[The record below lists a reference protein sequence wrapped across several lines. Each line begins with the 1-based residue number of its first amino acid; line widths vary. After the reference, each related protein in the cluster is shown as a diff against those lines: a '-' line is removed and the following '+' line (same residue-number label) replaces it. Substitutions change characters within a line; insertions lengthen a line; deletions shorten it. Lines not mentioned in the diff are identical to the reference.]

1 MSGIEVI
8 AYRGL
13 SSAGRASALQ
23 AEGHRFDPDR
33 LHHSLRSWCH
43 YRFWLCPFS
52 PEGCERTGR
61 LHHSSSRRQEEQ
73 VCSLRYDEVLPVSP
87 TIVKK
92 KTDLEGSS
100 PKSPQGFCLLL
111 RGAAKAASTVL
122 SVKGSGRRFIAF
134 VQVITPFAIDRCC
147 LTAHRR
153 GSSREAGLSPVG
165 FSHPTGKM
173 APLQDVGSG
182 CTPGRC

>member
-1 MSGIEVI
+1 MAGIVVEWKIGALAQLGEHLLCKQRVI
-8 AYRGL
+8 GSIPIGSTIIIQDKKHKFA
-13 SSAGRASALQ
+13 ASLHVSQ
-23 AEGHRFDPDR
+23 AA
-33 LHHSLRSWCH
+33 C
-43 YRFWLCPFS
+43 
-52 PEGCERTGR
+52 
-61 LHHSSSRRQEEQ
+61 
-73 VCSLRYDEVLPVSP
+73 SP

-111 RGAAKAASTVL
+111 RGAAFAASTVL